1 MSKVFLLCFTFCEG
15 VIMKDDGKVGEV
27 GVDPIDVDGQGQS
40 EENGSWCGRI
50 PTLSAPTPTS
60 QVTALAPAPADIA
73 VQEAVTAFM
82 ATAPVP
88 VVMSSL
94 DDLAH
99 RCMVEGTWIVVNP
112 DGRVCAGI
120 RRGDLLAA
128 VTAML
133 NETEDARAAWL
144 AMFAE
149 AERRMTT
156 LLTGVG
162 GNA

>member
-1 MSKVFLLCFTFCEG
+1 MSEVFLLCFTFCEG
-15 VIMKDDGKVGEV
+15 VIMKDDGKVDGV

-60 QVTALAPAPADIA
+60 QVTAPGHGDMA
-73 VQEAVTAFM
+73 VHDAVSAFM

-133 NETEDARAAWL
+133 NETEEARAAWM

-149 AERRMTT
+149 AERRTAA
-156 LLTGVG
+156 LLHGVG